1 MLIRYLSMKKASI
14 VIINHN
20 YEVYV
25 RDAINSALA
34 QTWPNVEVVV
44 VDDGSIDNSRSVITK
59 FESRIITIFQQ
70 RAGHTCAVNA
80 GLAASSG
87 EFVLF
92 LDADDFLYP
101 KAIATAFALF
111 QPGDAKIQFQL
122 DTIDRDGA
130 NLNLTFPFF
139 VKGFSA
145 EQVMEQSLA
154 TSWYPWT
161 TSTGNLYCR
170 MYLEQIFPLDQIR
183 ISRSPDSI
191 MNKLAPLY
199 GSVRTLRQVLGAY
212 RVHGKNSWA
221 STASDWNPQTA
232 VNWLKLNNEM
242 EALFLELAHQRN
254 IPVRRPLVHPFQK
267 LEYEIQVLRFVPH
280 EQVVAQSLLATLV
293 ECFRWFCKARW
304 ETCSGRLARLFFLV
318 FLAFAPIKLLK
329 WVLPKARG
337 QKDRS
342 RFWKLTLGLT
352 RRTV

>member
-1 MLIRYLSMKKASI
+1 MNLPFPY
-14 VIINHN
+14 
-20 YEVYV
+20 
-25 RDAINSALA
+25 
-34 QTWPNVEVVV
+34 
-44 VDDGSIDNSRSVITK
+44 
-59 FESRIITIFQQ
+59 
-70 RAGHTCAVNA
+70 
-80 GLAASSG
+80 
-87 EFVLF
+87 
-92 LDADDFLYP
+92 
-101 KAIATAFALF
+101 F
-111 QPGDAKIQFQL
+111 QPG
-122 DTIDRDGA
+122 
-130 NLNLTFPFF
+130 
-139 VKGFSA
+139 FSP
-145 EQVMEQSLA
+145 EQAREQALA
-154 TSWYPWT
+154 TGWYPWT
-161 TSTGNLYCR
+161 TSSGNVYLR
-170 MYLEQIFPLDQIR
+170 EYLEKIFPLDINR
-183 ISRSPDSI
+183 IYRSPDSI
-191 MNKLAPLY
+191 LNKLAPLY

-212 RVHGKNSWA
+212 RVHGKNRWA

-232 VNWLKLNNEM
+232 VNWLKLNNKM